1 MIMIRTSGMTATVT
15 TDRVRTG
22 TGDDISIVTTIIGT
36 ATGILTGDATRTRRI
51 RTVTGTRTRTEEA
64 MVVTAT
70 MVTMVA
76 IAVMATA
83 VTTTITRSSWI
94 VVTRMV

>member
-1 MIMIRTSGMTATVT
+1 MIMIRTRGTTATVT
-15 TDRVRTG
+15 TDRVRIE

-36 ATGILTGDATRTRRI
+36 TAPRILTGDATKTRIKIRI
-51 RTVTGTRTRTEEA
+51 VTVMRTRTEEA

-76 IAVMATA
+76 IAVTATTGTA
-83 VTTTITRSSWI
+83 ITTTITRRS
-94 VVTRMV
+94 